1 MKEQIDSLCKL
12 LQSSSPT
19 VNPSSLCSLAQKG
32 NYLTISLYS
41 VKPNLNCPWI
51 IDSGATDH
59 MTRSSKLFSLYGPC
73 ARKQK
78 IKIANGS
85 FSAIVGK
92 GSIVISPSITLHNV
106 LHVPNLSCNLLSVS
120 KITHDLKCQA
130 LFHSS
135 CAFQDLDSG
144 KTISSAKQSGGLHFF
159 EDGSE
164 LEGQTHTTCFKPL
177 FTNKIMLWH
186 FRLGHPNFQYLKY
199 MFPNLFLHKNPS
211 SFQCEICELAQ
222 HRRSP
227 FPLQP
232 YKPCKPFSSIHS
244 DVWGPTT
251 VTTLSRK
258 KWFITFIND
267 HTKITWVYL
276 LREKS
281 DVEQVFKKKFNM
293 VQT

>member
-1 MKEQIDSLCKL
+1 M
-12 LQSSSPT
+12 
-19 VNPSSLCSLAQKG
+19 
-32 NYLTISLYS
+32 
-41 VKPNLNCPWI
+41 
-51 IDSGATDH
+51 SG
-59 MTRSSKLFSLYGPC
+59 
-73 ARKQK
+73 
-78 IKIANGS
+78 
-85 FSAIVGK
+85 
-92 GSIVISPSITLHNV
+92 
-106 LHVPNLSCNLLSVS
+106 
-120 KITHDLKCQA
+120 QA
-130 LFHSS
+130 HFFHSS

-267 HTKITWVYL
+267 HTKITWAYL

-281 DVEQVFKKKFNM
+281 DVEKFSKKNSIWYKHNSKKNFKCLEVTMERNI
-293 VQT
+293 